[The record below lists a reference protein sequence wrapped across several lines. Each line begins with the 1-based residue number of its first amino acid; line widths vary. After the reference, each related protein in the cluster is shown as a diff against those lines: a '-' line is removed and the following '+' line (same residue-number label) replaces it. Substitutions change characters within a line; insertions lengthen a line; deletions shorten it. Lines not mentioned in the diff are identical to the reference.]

1 MTMNY
6 LNIQFTLPGAE
17 LMIAALRKLPHET
30 VDPLVQEVI
39 AQYKNE
45 VARLQKIVAVPMS
58 FLLLHCICFYSPPL
72 PIPLK
77 YLL

>member
-6 LNIQFTLPGAE
+6 INFQFTLPGAE

-39 AQYKNE
+39 TQDKNE
-45 VARLQKIVAVPMS
+45 VTRLQKIVAVDTADV
-58 FLLLHCICFYSPPL
+58 LDA
-72 PIPLK
+72 
-77 YLL
+77 

>member
-6 LNIQFTLPGAE
+6 INIQFTLPGAE

-39 AQYKNE
+39 TQFKNE
-45 VARLQKIVAVPMS
+45 VTRLQKIVAVDTADV
-58 FLLLHCICFYSPPL
+58 LDA
-72 PIPLK
+72 
-77 YLL
+77 

>member
-1 MTMNY
+1 MNY
-6 LNIQFTLPGAE
+6 INIQFTLPGAE

-45 VARLQKIVAVPMS
+45 VARLQ
-58 FLLLHCICFYSPPL
+58 
-72 PIPLK
+72 
-77 YLL
+77 

>member
-6 LNIQFTLPGAE
+6 INFQFTLPGAE

-39 AQYKNE
+39 TQYRNE
-45 VARLQKIVAVPMS
+45 VTRLQKIVAVDTADV
-58 FLLLHCICFYSPPL
+58 LDA
-72 PIPLK
+72 
-77 YLL
+77 

>member
-6 LNIQFTLPGAE
+6 INFQFTLPGAE

-39 AQYKNE
+39 TQYKNE
-45 VARLQKIVAVPMS
+45 VTRLQKIVAVDTADV
-58 FLLLHCICFYSPPL
+58 LDA
-72 PIPLK
+72 
-77 YLL
+77 

>member
-1 MTMNY
+1 MTVNY
-6 LNIQFTLPGAE
+6 INIQFTLPGAE

-45 VARLQKIVAVPMS
+45 VARLQKIVAVDTAD
-58 FLLLHCICFYSPPL
+58 IVDA
-72 PIPLK
+72 
-77 YLL
+77 